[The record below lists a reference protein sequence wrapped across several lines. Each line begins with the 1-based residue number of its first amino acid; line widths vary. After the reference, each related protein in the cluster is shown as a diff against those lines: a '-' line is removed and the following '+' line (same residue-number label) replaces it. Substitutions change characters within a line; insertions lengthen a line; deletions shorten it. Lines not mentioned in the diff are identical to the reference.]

1 MSGLHIGSNFRLFAH
16 GKLPKLAILAIF
28 LLPLLFG
35 GLFVWSYWDPLGNL
49 YKLPVALVN
58 SDEGENGQEVVDEL
72 LDQRPLDFQVVS
84 AEEAREGIA
93 SGKYYLGM
101 EIPTDFSEAVTSVQ
115 DDNPHAAKINIT
127 LNETNGFIPTM
138 LGDKAADA
146 ITSAVSDTVG
156 GKVAEQLFVGI
167 NTLSDGVHK
176 ASDGAEQLDE
186 GANSAHEGSEKLN
199 EGGTKLNDG
208 IQQLNDKVQELPDAV
223 TKLDNGAGRLQ
234 DGAQQLND
242 GLNSA
247 SDGADQL
254 SNGMVRLQSGTQQL
268 GDGATQ
274 IAGGVDKIAG
284 FAGKITELQAALDDI
299 NANLNNVIADLDR
312 SPIPG
317 SQQLADQARGVQLQ
331 VNSGPL
337 QAVTQNDL
345 VGQLLQL
352 QDGAHKLATE
362 LSDPNAQYRSG
373 VDQATEASKTLADG
387 LKRLQDGSGTLLAG
401 VTTLKDGTGK
411 LVVAAST
418 ATDATS
424 RLAAGSSQLVVGLGD
439 LNDGLIKLS
448 DGTGELS
455 MSLAD
460 GAEKAPSWEGER
472 LDKAID
478 ATAEPVR
485 TQHIGDGL
493 TFFGKGLSPFF
504 LSLSLWFGVLIMYM
518 IMPPFSRRAID
529 SGTNPLRVLLYTM
542 IPSFIIGFVQSVALW
557 VMQVSI
563 LKVEPVHPLTM
574 FGVLVFVSW
583 VFVAAILALNTAL
596 GPAPG
601 RLATMA
607 LMSLQ
612 LVASNG
618 LYPPEVQPEFI
629 QWVHSW
635 DPMRY
640 SVDLMRYALFDTTS
654 YDPRMWTA
662 VTVLLAV
669 GVGAV
674 VISCLAL
681 RARRV
686 MQLRHLHPEL
696 TV

>member
-1 MSGLHIGSNFRLFAH
+1 MSGLHIGSDFRKFAH
-16 GKLPKLAILAIF
+16 GKLPPLAITAIF

-35 GLFVWSYWDPLGNL
+35 GLFPWSYWDPLGNL

-72 LDQRPLDFQVVS
+72 LEQHPLDFKVVS
-84 AEEAREGIA
+84 AEEAKKGIA
-93 SGKYYLGM
+93 DGTYYLGM

-115 DDNPHAAKINIT
+115 DDDPHAAKINIT

-146 ITSAVSDTVG
+146 IASAVSDTVG
-156 GKVAEQLFVGI
+156 GKVVEQLFVGI

-176 ASDGAEQLDE
+176 AADGAEQLDE
-186 GANSAHEGSEKLN
+186 GANTAHDGSEKLN

-208 IQQLNDKVQELPDAV
+208 IQQLNDKVQQLPDAV
-223 TKLDNGAGRLQ
+223 TKLDGGVTRLH
-234 DGAQQLND
+234 DGAKQLND
-242 GLNSA
+242 GLGTA
-247 SDGADQL
+247 SSGADQL
-254 SNGMVRLQSGTQQL
+254 SNGMVKLQEGTQQL
-268 GDGATQ
+268 GDGASQ

-284 FAGKITELQAALDDI
+284 FAGKINELQAALDDI

-317 SQQLADQARGVQLQ
+317 STQLADQARGVQLQ
-331 VNSGPL
+331 LNAGPL

-345 VGQLLQL
+345 VGQLMQL
-352 QDGAHKLATE
+352 QAGAHKLATE
-362 LSDPNAQYRSG
+362 LSDPTAQYRSG
-373 VDQATEASKTLADG
+373 VDQATAASKTLADG

-411 LVVAAST
+411 LVVAANT

-424 RLAAGSSQLVVGLGD
+424 KLAAGSNQLVVGLGD
-439 LNDGLIKLS
+439 LNDGLVKLS

-460 GAEKAPSWEGER
+460 GAEKAPSWEGQR

-478 ATAEPVR
+478 AAAQPVR
-485 TQHIGDGL
+485 TQHVGDGV

-557 VMQVSI
+557 VMQVFI
-563 LKVEPVHPLTM
+563 LNVDPVHPASL
-574 FGVLVFVSW
+574 FGVLVLVSW
-583 VFVAAILALNTAL
+583 VFVAAIMALNSAL

-618 LYPPEVQPEFI
+618 LYPPEVQPKFI

-640 SVDLMRYALFDTTS
+640 SVDLVRYALFGTPS

-662 VTVLLAV
+662 VTVLLF
-669 GVGAV
+669 VGAASV
-674 VISCLAL
+674 AISCVAL

-686 MQLRHLHPEL
+686 MLLQHLHPEL

>member
-1 MSGLHIGSNFRLFAH
+1 MNSSRRSTTASALGSA
-16 GKLPKLAILAIF
+16 ASA
-28 LLPLLFG
+28 
-35 GLFVWSYWDPLGNL
+35 
-49 YKLPVALVN
+49 
-58 SDEGENGQEVVDEL
+58 VVRMPT
-72 LDQRPLDFQVVS
+72 LDS
-84 AEEAREGIA
+84 
-93 SGKYYLGM
+93 
-101 EIPTDFSEAVTSVQ
+101 TSV
-115 DDNPHAAKINIT
+115 H
-127 LNETNGFIPTM
+127 TNR
-138 LGDKAADA
+138 
-146 ITSAVSDTVG
+146 S
-156 GKVAEQLFVGI
+156 
-167 NTLSDGVHK
+167 N
-176 ASDGAEQLDE
+176 
-186 GANSAHEGSEKLN
+186 
-199 EGGTKLNDG
+199 
-208 IQQLNDKVQELPDAV
+208 
-223 TKLDNGAGRLQ
+223 RLQ
-234 DGAQQLND
+234 
-242 GLNSA
+242 
-247 SDGADQL
+247 
-254 SNGMVRLQSGTQQL
+254 VT
-268 GDGATQ
+268 
-274 IAGGVDKIAG
+274 
-284 FAGKITELQAALDDI
+284 
-299 NANLNNVIADLDR
+299 
-312 SPIPG
+312 
-317 SQQLADQARGVQLQ
+317 
-331 VNSGPL
+331 SGPL

-373 VDQATEASKTLADG
+373 VDQATEASKTLAD
-387 LKRLQDGSGTLLAG
+387 
-401 VTTLKDGTGK
+401 
-411 LVVAAST
+411 
-418 ATDATS
+418 
-424 RLAAGSSQLVVGLGD
+424 GLGD

-557 VMQVSI
+557 VMQVYI
-563 LKVEPVHPLTM
+563 LKVEPAHPLTM
-574 FGVLVFVSW
+574 FGVLVLVSW

-640 SVDLMRYALFDTTS
+640 SVDLMRYALFDTAS

-662 VTVLLAV
+662 VTA
-669 GVGAV
+669 G
-674 VISCLAL
+674 
-681 RARRV
+681 
-686 MQLRHLHPEL
+686 
-696 TV
+696 

>member
-1 MSGLHIGSNFRLFAH
+1 MSGLHIGSDFRKFAH
-16 GKLPKLAILAIF
+16 GKLPKLAILSIF

-35 GLFVWSYWDPLGNL
+35 GLFPWAYLDPLGNM

-58 SDEGENGQEVVDEL
+58 SDEGENGQKVVDEL
-72 LDQRPLDFQVVS
+72 LEQHPLDFKVVS
-84 AEEAREGIA
+84 AEEAKEGIA
-93 SGKYYLGM
+93 EGRYYLGL
-101 EIPTDFSEAVTSVQ
+101 EIPTDFSEAVTSVKE
-115 DDNPHAAKINIT
+115 DNPHSAKINIT

-146 ITSAVSDTVG
+146 ITSAVSDSVG
-156 GKVAEQLFVGI
+156 SQVVEQLFVGI

-176 ASDGAEQLDE
+176 ASDGADQLDE
-186 GANSAHEGSEKLN
+186 GANKAHDGAEKLN
-199 EGGTKLNDG
+199 DGGTQLNDG
-208 IQQLNDKVQELPDAV
+208 IQQLNDKVQEMPGAV
-223 TKLDNGAGRLQ
+223 GQLDGGVARLQ
-234 DGAQQLND
+234 DGAKQLND
-242 GLNSA
+242 GLITA

-254 SNGMVRLQSGTQQL
+254 SNGMIKLQSGTQQL

-284 FAGKITELQAALDDI
+284 FAGNIRELQAALDDV

-317 SQQLADQARGVQLQ
+317 TKELADQARGVQLQ
-331 VNSGPL
+331 LNAGPL

-345 VGQLLQL
+345 VGQLMQL
-352 QDGAHKLATE
+352 QAGAHQLATE
-362 LSDPNAQYRSG
+362 LSDPTAQYRSG
-373 VDQATEASKTLADG
+373 VDQATAASKTLADG

-401 VTTLKDGTGK
+401 VTTLKDGTSK
-411 LVVAAST
+411 LVVAANT

-424 RLAAGSSQLVVGLGD
+424 RLADGSSQLVVGLGD
-439 LNDGLIKLS
+439 LNDGLVTLS
-448 DGTGELS
+448 DGTGQLS
-455 MSLAD
+455 MSLSD
-460 GAEKAPSWEGER
+460 GAKQAPSWEGER

-478 ATAEPVR
+478 AAAEPVT
-485 TQHIGDGL
+485 TQHVGDGV

-504 LSLSLWFGVLIMYM
+504 LSLSLWFGALIMYM

-529 SGTNPLRVLLYTM
+529 SGTNPFRVLLYTL
-542 IPSFIIGFVQSVALW
+542 IPSMIIGLVQSINLW
-557 VMQVSI
+557 IMQVHI
-563 LKVEPVHPLTM
+563 LNMEPEHPLTL
-574 FGVLVFVSW
+574 FGVLVLVSW
-583 VFVAAILALNTAL
+583 VFVAAITMLNTTF

-601 RLATMA
+601 RLLTMA

-640 SVDLMRYALFDTTS
+640 SVDLVRYALFGTLD

-662 VTVLLAV
+662 VTVLLGVAV
-669 GVGAV
+669 GSM
-674 VISCLAL
+674 VISCISLWV
-681 RARRV
+681 RRV
-686 MQLRHLHPEL
+686 MKLRHLHPEL

>member
-1 MSGLHIGSNFRLFAH
+1 MSGLHIGSDFRKFAH
-16 GKLPKLAILAIF
+16 GKLPPLALTAIF

-35 GLFVWSYWDPLGNL
+35 GLFPWSYWDPLGNL

-72 LDQRPLDFQVVS
+72 LEQHPMDFQVVS
-84 AEEAREGIA
+84 AEEARDGIA
-93 SGKYYLGM
+93 SGKYYLGL
-101 EIPTDFSEAVTSVQ
+101 EIPTDFSEAVTSVKA
-115 DDNPHAAKINIT
+115 DDPHSAKINIT

-146 ITSAVSDTVG
+146 IASAVSDSVG
-156 GKVAEQLFVGI
+156 SKVVEQLFVGI
-167 NTLSDGVHK
+167 NTLSDGVKK
-176 ASDGAEQLDE
+176 AADGAGQLDE
-186 GANSAHEGSEKLN
+186 GAHTARDGSQQLN
-199 EGGTKLNDG
+199 EGGEKLNDG
-208 IQQLNDKVQELPDAV
+208 IQQLNDKVQQMPEAV
-223 TKLDNGAGRLQ
+223 GKLDGGVARLQ
-234 DGAQQLND
+234 DGATQLND
-242 GLNSA
+242 GLTNA
-247 SDGADQL
+247 SGGADKL
-254 SNGMVRLQSGTQQL
+254 SNGLNQLQAGTQQL

-284 FAGKITELQAALDDI
+284 FAGKINELQAALDDI

-317 SQQLADQARGVQLQ
+317 SKELADQARGVQLQ
-331 VNSGPL
+331 INSGPL
-337 QAVTQNDL
+337 QAVSENNL
-345 VGQLLQL
+345 VSQLMQL
-352 QDGAHKLATE
+352 QAGAHELANQ
-362 LSDPNAQYRSG
+362 LSDPNAKYRGG
-373 VDQATEASKTLADG
+373 VDSAVEGAKTLADG

-401 VTTLKDGTGK
+401 ITTLKDGTGQ
-411 LVVAAST
+411 LVVAANT

-424 RLAAGSSQLVVGLGD
+424 RLAAGSNQLVVGLGD
-439 LNDGLIKLS
+439 LNDGLVKLS

-460 GAEKAPSWEGER
+460 GAEKAPSWEGDR

-478 ATAEPVR
+478 AAAEPVG
-485 TQHIGDGL
+485 TQHVGDGL

-529 SGTNPLRVLLYTM
+529 SGTNPLRVLAYTM
-542 IPSFIIGFVQSVALW
+542 LPSFIIGFVQSIALW
-557 VMQVSI
+557 IMQVNLLDI
-563 LKVEPVHPLTM
+563 QPEHPLAL
-574 FGVLVFVSW
+574 FGVMVLVSW
-583 VFVAAILALNTAL
+583 VFVTAIMALNTAL

-618 LYPPEVQPEFI
+618 LYPPEVQPAFI
-629 QWVHSW
+629 HWVHSW

-640 SVDLMRYALFDTTS
+640 SVDLVRYALFGTPES
-654 YDPRMWTA
+654 DPRMWTA
-662 VTVLLAV
+662 VTVLLSVA
-669 GVGAV
+669 AMSIA
-674 VISCLAL
+674 ISCAAL
-681 RARRV
+681 WARRV
-686 MQLRHLHPEL
+686 WKMKDLHPEL

>member
-1 MSGLHIGSNFRLFAH
+1 MSGLHIGSDFRKFAH
-16 GKLPKLAILAIF
+16 GKLPPLAITAIC

-35 GLFVWSYWDPLGNL
+35 GLFPWAYWDPLGNL

-58 SDEGENGQEVVDEL
+58 SDEGENGQQVVDEL
-72 LDQRPLDFQVVS
+72 LEQRPMDFQVVS
-84 AEEAREGIA
+84 AEEAQDGIA
-93 SGKYYLGM
+93 SGKYYLGL
-101 EIPTDFSEAVTSVQ
+101 EIPTDFSEAVTSVKE
-115 DDNPHAAKINIT
+115 DDPHSAKINIT

-138 LGDKAADA
+138 LGEKAAEA
-146 ITSAVSDTVG
+146 IGSAVSNSVG
-156 GKVAEQLFVGI
+156 GKVVEQLFVGI

-176 ASDGAEQLDE
+176 AADGAEQLDE
-186 GANSAHEGSEKLN
+186 GANKAHDGSEQLN

-208 IQQLNDKVQELPDAV
+208 IQQLNDKVQQMPDAV
-223 TKLDNGAGRLQ
+223 NKLDGGVARLQ
-234 DGAQQLND
+234 DGAIQLND
-242 GLNSA
+242 GITTA
-247 SDGADQL
+247 SGGADQL
-254 SNGMVRLQSGTQQL
+254 SNGLTQLQAGTQQL

-284 FAGKITELQAALDDI
+284 FAGRINELQAALDDI

-317 SQQLADQARGVQLQ
+317 SKELADQARGVQLQ
-331 VNSGPL
+331 INAGPL
-337 QAVTQNDL
+337 QAVTENNL
-345 VGQLLQL
+345 VGQLMQL
-352 QDGAHKLATE
+352 QAGAHELANQ
-362 LSDPNAQYRSG
+362 LSDPNAKYRGG
-373 VDQATEASKTLADG
+373 VDSAVDGAKTLADG
-387 LKRLQDGSGTLLAG
+387 LKRLQAGSGTLLAG

-411 LVVAAST
+411 LVVAANT

-424 RLAAGSSQLVVGLGD
+424 RLAAGSNQLVVGLGD
-439 LNDGLIKLS
+439 LNDGLVKLS

-455 MSLAD
+455 MSLSD

-472 LDKAID
+472 LNKAID
-478 ATAEPVR
+478 AAADPVH
-485 TQHIGDGL
+485 TENTGDGV

-529 SGTNPLRVLLYTM
+529 SGTSPLRMLLYTM
-542 IPSFIIGFVQSVALW
+542 IPSFIIGFFQSAALW
-557 VMQVSI
+557 VMQTFI
-563 LKVEPVHPLTM
+563 LDVEPLHPLSL
-574 FGVLVFVSW
+574 FGVLVLVSW
-583 VFVAAILALNTAL
+583 VFVTAIMALNTAL

-640 SVDLMRYALFDTTS
+640 SVDLVRYALFGTPS

-662 VTVLLAV
+662 VTVLLF
-669 GVGAV
+669 VGAMSV
-674 VISCLAL
+674 VISCVAL
-681 RARRV
+681 YARRTWR
-686 MQLRHLHPEL
+686 MKDLHPEL
-696 TV
+696 SV

>member
-16 GKLPKLAILAIF
+16 GKLPKLAILAIC

-93 SGKYYLGM
+93 SGKYYLGL
-101 EIPTDFSEAVTSVQ
+101 EIPTDFSEAATSVQ

-146 ITSAVSDTVG
+146 IASAVSDTVG
-156 GKVAEQLFVGI
+156 GKVAEQLFLGI

-223 TKLDNGAGRLQ
+223 TKLDDGAGRLQ

-254 SNGMVRLQSGTQQL
+254 SNGMVKLQSGTQQL

-317 SQQLADQARGVQLQ
+317 SQQLADQARGC
-331 VNSGPL
+331 
-337 QAVTQNDL
+337 
-345 VGQLLQL
+345 
-352 QDGAHKLATE
+352 
-362 LSDPNAQYRSG
+362 
-373 VDQATEASKTLADG
+373 
-387 LKRLQDGSGTLLAG
+387 
-401 VTTLKDGTGK
+401 
-411 LVVAAST
+411 
-418 ATDATS
+418 
-424 RLAAGSSQLVVGLGD
+424 
-439 LNDGLIKLS
+439 
-448 DGTGELS
+448 
-455 MSLAD
+455 
-460 GAEKAPSWEGER
+460 
-472 LDKAID
+472 
-478 ATAEPVR
+478 
-485 TQHIGDGL
+485 
-493 TFFGKGLSPFF
+493 
-504 LSLSLWFGVLIMYM
+504 
-518 IMPPFSRRAID
+518 
-529 SGTNPLRVLLYTM
+529 LLYTS
-542 IPSFIIGFVQSVALW
+542 PS
-557 VMQVSI
+557 
-563 LKVEPVHPLTM
+563 
-574 FGVLVFVSW
+574 
-583 VFVAAILALNTAL
+583 
-596 GPAPG
+596 
-601 RLATMA
+601 
-607 LMSLQ
+607 
-612 LVASNG
+612 
-618 LYPPEVQPEFI
+618 
-629 QWVHSW
+629 
-635 DPMRY
+635 
-640 SVDLMRYALFDTTS
+640 
-654 YDPRMWTA
+654 PRD
-662 VTVLLAV
+662 
-669 GVGAV
+669 
-674 VISCLAL
+674 
-681 RARRV
+681 
-686 MQLRHLHPEL
+686 
-696 TV
+696 

>member
-1 MSGLHIGSNFRLFAH
+1 MSGLHIGSDFRKFAH
-16 GKLPKLAILAIF
+16 GKLPPLAIIAIC

-72 LDQRPLDFQVVS
+72 LEQHPLDFKVVS
-84 AEEAREGIA
+84 AEEAKKGIA
-93 SGKYYLGM
+93 DGTYYLGM

-115 DDNPHAAKINIT
+115 DDDPHAAKINIT

-138 LGDKAADA
+138 LGDKAAEA
-146 ITSAVSDTVG
+146 ITNAVSNSVG
-156 GKVAEQLFVGI
+156 AKVVDQLFVGI

-176 ASDGAEQLDE
+176 AADGAEQLDE
-186 GANSAHEGSEKLN
+186 GANTAHDGSEKLN
-199 EGGTKLNDG
+199 EGGTKLNGG
-208 IQQLNDKVQELPDAV
+208 IQQLNDKVQQLPDAV
-223 TKLDNGAGRLQ
+223 TKLDGGVTRLH
-234 DGAQQLND
+234 DGAKQLND
-242 GLNSA
+242 GLGTA
-247 SDGADQL
+247 SSGADQL
-254 SNGMVRLQSGTQQL
+254 SNGMVKLQEGTQQL
-268 GDGATQ
+268 GDGASQ

-284 FAGKITELQAALDDI
+284 FAGKINELQAALDDI

-317 SQQLADQARGVQLQ
+317 STQLADQARGVQLQ
-331 VNSGPL
+331 LNAGPL

-345 VGQLLQL
+345 VGQLMQL
-352 QDGAHKLATE
+352 QAGAHKLATE
-362 LSDPNAQYRSG
+362 LSDPTAQYRSG
-373 VDQATEASKTLADG
+373 VDQATAASKTLADG

-411 LVVAAST
+411 LVVAANT

-424 RLAAGSSQLVVGLGD
+424 KLAAGSNQLVVGLGD
-439 LNDGLIKLS
+439 LNDGLVKLS

-460 GAEKAPSWEGER
+460 GAEKAPSWEGQR

-478 ATAEPVR
+478 AAAEPVR
-485 TQHIGDGL
+485 TQHVGDGV

-557 VMQVSI
+557 VMQVLI
-563 LKVEPVHPLTM
+563 LDVEPTHPLAL

-618 LYPPEVQPEFI
+618 LYPPEVQPRFI

-640 SVDLMRYALFDTTS
+640 SVDLMRYSLFGTLS

-662 VTVLLAV
+662 ITVLLF
-669 GVGAV
+669 VGAASIA
-674 VISCLAL
+674 ISCVAL

-686 MQLRHLHPEL
+686 LRLQHLHPEL

>member
-1 MSGLHIGSNFRLFAH
+1 MSGLHIGSDFRKFAH
-16 GKLPKLAILAIF
+16 GKLPPLAITAIF

-35 GLFVWSYWDPLGNL
+35 GLFPWSYWDPLGNL

-58 SDEGENGQEVVDEL
+58 SDEGDNGQQVVDEL
-72 LDQRPLDFQVVS
+72 LDQHPMDFKVVS
-84 AEEAREGIA
+84 AEEAKDGIA
-93 SGKYYLGM
+93 RGDYYLGL
-101 EIPTDFSEAVTSVQ
+101 EIPTDFTEAVTSVKA
-115 DDNPHAAKINIT
+115 DDPHSAKINIT

-146 ITSAVSDTVG
+146 IASAVSDSVG
-156 GKVAEQLFVGI
+156 SKVVEQLFVGI

-176 ASDGAEQLDE
+176 AADGAGQLDD
-186 GANSAHEGSEKLN
+186 GANQAHDGSEKLN

-208 IQQLNDKVQELPDAV
+208 IQQLNDKVQQMPEAV
-223 TKLDNGAGRLQ
+223 GKLDGGVARLQ
-234 DGAQQLND
+234 DGAIQLND
-242 GLNSA
+242 GLTTASGGANRL
-247 SDGADQL
+247 SDGLNQL
-254 SNGMVRLQSGTQQL
+254 QAGTQQL

-284 FAGKITELQAALDDI
+284 FAGKINELQAALDDI

-317 SQQLADQARGVQLQ
+317 SKQLADQARGVQLQ
-331 VNSGPL
+331 LNAGPL
-337 QAVTQNDL
+337 EAVTQNDL
-345 VGQLLQL
+345 VGQLMKLQA
-352 QDGAHKLATE
+352 GAHELATQ
-362 LSDPNAQYRSG
+362 LSDPNAKYRGG
-373 VDQATEASKTLADG
+373 VDSAVEGAKTLADG

-401 VTTLKDGTGK
+401 ITTLKDGTGK
-411 LVVAAST
+411 LVVAANT

-424 RLAAGSSQLVVGLGD
+424 KLAAGSNQLVVGLGD
-439 LNDGLIKLS
+439 LNDGLVKLS

-460 GAEKAPSWEGER
+460 GAEKAPSWQGER
-472 LDKAID
+472 LDKAIN
-478 ATAEPVR
+478 AAAEPVG
-485 TQHIGDGL
+485 TQHIGDGV

-557 VMQVSI
+557 VMQVFI
-563 LKVEPVHPLTM
+563 LNVDPVHPASL
-574 FGVLVFVSW
+574 FGVLVLVSW
-583 VFVAAILALNTAL
+583 VFVAAIMALNSAL

-618 LYPPEVQPEFI
+618 LYPPEVQPKFI

-640 SVDLMRYALFDTTS
+640 SVDLVRYALFGTPS

-662 VTVLLAV
+662 VTVLLF
-669 GVGAV
+669 VGAASV
-674 VISCLAL
+674 AISCVAL

-686 MQLRHLHPEL
+686 MLLQHLHPEL